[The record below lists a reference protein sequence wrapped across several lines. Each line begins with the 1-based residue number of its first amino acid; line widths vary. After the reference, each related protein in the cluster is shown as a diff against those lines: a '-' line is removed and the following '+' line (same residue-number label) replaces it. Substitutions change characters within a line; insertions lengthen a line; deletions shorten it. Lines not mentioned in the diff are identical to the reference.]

1 MYLQTVK
8 IVKLSEGGEIVN
20 NAILMSSSADNID
33 FMIHGIFKYEIF
45 GQEVWITTSHVCILI
60 VMLLMMALAIVGNRA
75 IKHAKEI
82 PEGFQNVVELIVEML
97 DNMVQS
103 TMGKIAAPKFANYIS
118 TIFIF
123 ILMSN
128 ISGLFGLRP
137 PTADYGTTLA
147 LGLITFFLI
156 HITQFKNLP
165 VKQIWKDMCS
175 PLPPWLPI
183 WFPINLISEIAVP
196 ISLSLRLFA
205 NVLSGTVM
213 MALVYGLLSKIAL
226 AWPAAL
232 HVYFDLFSGA
242 IQTYVFCMLTMTYIG
257 QNYETE

>member
-1 MYLQTVK
+1 MNQ
-8 IVKLSEGGEIVN
+8 
-20 NAILMSSSADNID
+20 AILLSSSADNID
-33 FMIHGIFKYEIF
+33 FMIHGIFSFHLF
-45 GQEVWITTSHVCILI
+45 GQEIWITTSHVCILI
-60 VMLLMMALAIVGNRA
+60 VMAVILIFAIAANRKLA
-75 IKHAKEI
+75 HASEI
-82 PEGFQNVVELIVEML
+82 PSGFQNVVELIVEKL
-97 DNMVQS
+97 DGMVS
-103 TMGKIAAPKFANYIS
+103 GTMGKWAPKFVNYIS

-156 HITQFKNLP
+156 HINQFRHQSG
-165 VKQIWKDMCS
+165 KQIWRDMCS

-196 ISLSLRLFA
+196 ISLSLRLLA

-213 MALVYGLLSKIAL
+213 MALVYGLLGKIAVI
-226 AWPAAL
+226 WPAAL

-242 IQTYVFCMLTMTYIG
+242 IQTYVFCMLTMTYIA
-257 QNYETE
+257 QACDAEE